1 MRSLE
6 RELNDLREALDEE
19 RGRNVLEDPDV
30 TEAFA
35 QMRRDHEQD
44 RVRIVGFVLSFQDN
58 CSSMRSNAQIQYSE
72 NYLIFNNYNIVM

>member
-1 MRSLE
+1 MVINLTDFPIHYFYLQDKLKAEYESKLRSLE

-44 RVRIVGFVLSFQDN
+44 KVNKQVTF
-58 CSSMRSNAQIQYSE
+58 
-72 NYLIFNNYNIVM
+72 